1 MINQVVTS
9 SDEFSYGLSVDS
21 QFKKNPAVCYIL
33 TLGTDQSRKKLVRI
47 LNSVARFFGHKDLL
61 TCPWEKM
68 KQEDILTIKT
78 FMQVSKKLSPA
89 TINLTLCA
97 IRGVVKQAWSLEQI
111 SDHDER
117 VCLSVKGA
125 KGGRIGRG
133 RSLKPDETRCI
144 LLNCESDN
152 TAKGLRDACIISLGF
167 GCGLRRNEIAELSMS
182 CIRVFDKSIIVHG
195 KGDKERLIY
204 PSEEIWHRLMR
215 WIDLR
220 GEQGCPFIFTL
231 VRKGDHIDAN
241 KSMSVQAIYK
251 MIGER
256 ASQSGITDFSPHDL
270 RRTFATRMLDL
281 GADLNTVKDALGH
294 ASVTTTQRYDKRGL
308 DRIRSFSCQ
317 IS

>member
-1 MINQVVTS
+1 MFNQIVS
-9 SDEFSYGLSVDS
+9 SAESSFGITTDT
-21 QFKKNPAVCYIL
+21 QFKKNPAVCYVL

-47 LNSVARFFGHKDLL
+47 LNSVARFFGHQDLL

-89 TINLTLCA
+89 TVNLTLCA
-97 IRGVVKQAWSLEQI
+97 IRGVVKQAWALEQI

-125 KGGRIGRG
+125 KGGRIDRG
-133 RSLKPDETRCI
+133 RSLKPDETRII
-144 LLNCESDN
+144 LLSCESDN
-152 TAKGLRDACIISLGF
+152 TPKGLRDACIISLGF
-167 GCGLRRNEIAELSMS
+167 GCGLRRNEIAELKISG
-182 CIRVFDKSIIVHG
+182 IRAYDKSIIVLG

-204 PSEEIWHRLMR
+204 PSEGIWNRLMK
-215 WIDLR
+215 WLELR
-220 GEQGCPFIFTL
+220 GNNGCPFIFTL
-231 VRKGDHIDAN
+231 VRKGSHIDTSKA
-241 KSMSVQAIYK
+241 MTVQAIYK

-256 ASQSGITDFSPHDL
+256 AKQSGIMDFSPHDL

>member
-1 MINQVVTS
+1 MFNQIVS
-9 SDEFSYGLSVDS
+9 SAESSFGITTDT
-21 QFKKNPAVCYIL
+21 QFKNNPAVCYVL

-47 LNSVARFFGHKDLL
+47 LNSVARFFGHQDLL

-89 TINLTLCA
+89 TVNLTLCA
-97 IRGVVKQAWSLEQI
+97 IRGVIRQAWALEQI

-125 KGGRIGRG
+125 KGGRIDRG
-133 RSLKPDETRCI
+133 RLLKPDETRSI
-144 LLNCESDN
+144 LLSCESGN

-167 GCGLRRNEIAELSMS
+167 GCGLRRNEIAELKLSG
-182 CIRVFDKSIIVHG
+182 IREYDKSIIVLG

-204 PSEEIWHRLMR
+204 PSDEIWNRLMK
-215 WIDLR
+215 WLDIR
-220 GEQGCPFIFTL
+220 GSKGCPFIFTL
-231 VRKGDHIDAN
+231 VRKGDHIDDG
-241 KSMSVQAIYK
+241 KSMTVQAIYK

-256 ASQSGITDFSPHDL
+256 AKQSGIMDFSPHDL